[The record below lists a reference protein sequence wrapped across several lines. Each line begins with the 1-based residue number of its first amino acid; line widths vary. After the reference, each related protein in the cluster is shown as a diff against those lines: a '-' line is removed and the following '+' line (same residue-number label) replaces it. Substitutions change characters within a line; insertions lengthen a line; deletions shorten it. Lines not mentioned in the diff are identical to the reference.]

1 MTEYKRRYNHAFEML
16 QSREKQGTAIRQ
28 STQVESFMA
37 CLGKQYEPS
46 AREKETG
53 VHITPRMAN
62 EVPINKCK
70 KDQNRQAM
78 EEDVVARGLATDAE
92 LASIGYEALRTKI
105 KEDVVTKWIAANPGK
120 EPPENIRSTFK
131 PESDAIFFFQE

>member
-1 MTEYKRRYNHAFEML
+1 ML
-16 QSREKQGTAIRQ
+16 QSRERQGTAIRQ

-37 CLGKQYEPS
+37 CLGKTYEPS

-53 VHITPRMAN
+53 VHIMPRMAN

-70 KDQNRQAM
+70 KDQNWQAM
-78 EEDVVARGLATDAE
+78 EEEVVVWGLTTRAEARN
-92 LASIGYEALRTKI
+92 IGYQALRTKI
-105 KEDVVTKWIAANPGK
+105 KEDVMKKWIAANPGK

-131 PESDAIFFFQE
+131 PELGAIFYFQE